1 MTQMD
6 EIDANVRRLQSEQD
20 KSADQIL
27 QEKLA
32 ARRKKKNSN
41 LDKQREMKSEQLQ
54 QRIDKALE
62 NSDEHQMVRNAMTK
76 DALDEIILDMKKNL
90 TSEQIPAAI
99 ERLIDDKHQ
108 KELEDLLLKLYEQKC
123 LELKEE
129 VLNMMEEKVAR

>member
-1 MTQMD
+1 
-6 EIDANVRRLQSEQD
+6 
-20 KSADQIL
+20 
-27 QEKLA
+27 
-32 ARRKKKNSN
+32 
-41 LDKQREMKSEQLQ
+41 
-54 QRIDKALE
+54 
-62 NSDEHQMVRNAMTK
+62 MTK

-129 VLNMMEEKVAR
+129 VLNMMEEKVARQ